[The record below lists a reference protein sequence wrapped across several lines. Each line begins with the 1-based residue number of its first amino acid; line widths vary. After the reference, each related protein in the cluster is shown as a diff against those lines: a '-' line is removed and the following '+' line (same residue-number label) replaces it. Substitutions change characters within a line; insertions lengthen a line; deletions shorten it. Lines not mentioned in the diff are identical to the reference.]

1 MTHQSGSSAQGFK
14 QKFEAQLHYE
24 IQIRQKGT
32 ITTLPDIRVS
42 GVAVALNMDV
52 SNLRRL
58 CHRYYKQS
66 PKSLIDQ
73 YRVKQAL
80 VLLASGIRP
89 SIIADKLGFYEH
101 KTFSTVFKKHTGMA
115 PSKFV
120 KCSPVA

>member
-1 MTHQSGSSAQGFK
+1 MTHQPGNSAKGFK

-24 IQIRQKGT
+24 IQIRQNGT
-32 ITTLPDIRVS
+32 NTTLPDIRVS

-73 YRVKQAL
+73 YRIKQAL
-80 VLLASGIRP
+80 TLLARGMRP
-89 SIIADKLGFYEH
+89 SVISNKLGFYEH

-115 PSKFV
+115 PSEFV

>member
-1 MTHQSGSSAQGFK
+1 MTHQLGNSAQGFK
-14 QKFEAQLHYE
+14 QKFEAQLNYE

-32 ITTLPDIRVS
+32 ITCLPDIRVS

-58 CHRYYKQS
+58 CHRHYKQS

-73 YRVKQAL
+73 YRIKQAL
-80 VLLASGIRP
+80 TLLARGVRP

-115 PSKFV
+115 PSEFA
-120 KCSPVA
+120 KCSPMA